1 MPAAFYAAG
10 ALGQRKGGSQR
21 EGNKAE
27 MITPVFSG
35 DDVLA
40 LSLAPAPAFFHA
52 HFSGAQA
59 EGKFAHP

>member
-1 MPAAFYAAG
+1 
-10 ALGQRKGGSQR
+10 
-21 EGNKAE
+21 

-40 LSLAPAPAFFHA
+40 LSFAPASAFFHA
-52 HFSGAQA
+52 RFSGAQA